1 MPLGQLNYGEKASF
15 YRWELLEELQLASKI
30 LLALA
35 GWSLSRTFELSTI
48 QAVHEDKVQKLE
60 RVVEKLEDKMDR
72 MMDSDE
78 EIMEQHKKLF
88 EALDSNQPSTG
99 YSYN

>member
-1 MPLGQLNYGEKASF
+1 MSD
-15 YRWELLEELQLASKI
+15 KI
-30 LLALA
+30 LPMLIGLLIALG

-60 RVVEKLEDKMDR
+60 RQVIKLEDKMDK

-78 EIMEQHKKLF
+78 EIMDQHKKLF
-88 EALDSNQPSTG
+88 EVLESNQPTTG
-99 YSYN
+99 YNYN

>member
-1 MPLGQLNYGEKASF
+1 MIEKLMT
-15 YRWELLEELQLASKI
+15 LLVGI

-35 GWSLSRTFELSTI
+35 GWTLTRTFDLSTN
-48 QAVHEDKVQKLE
+48 QAVQLDKVDKLE
-60 RVVEKLEDKMDR
+60 RKVEKLEDKMDR

-78 EIMEQHKKLF
+78 EIMEQHEKLFKKL
-88 EALDSNQPSTG
+88 EQGNTG

>member
-1 MPLGQLNYGEKASF
+1 MME
-15 YRWELLEELQLASKI
+15 KI
-30 LLALA
+30 LMMLVGLLIALG

-78 EIMEQHKKLF
+78 EIMKQHEDLFKKL
-88 EALDSNQPSTG
+88 EKSNTG
-99 YSYN
+99 YTYN

>member
-1 MPLGQLNYGEKASF
+1 MNDKIISLLVGLLIALG
-15 YRWELLEELQLASKI
+15 
-30 LLALA
+30 

-60 RVVEKLEDKMDR
+60 AKVEKLQDKMDK

-78 EIMEQHKKLF
+78 EIMEQHELLFKKL
-88 EALDSNQPSTG
+88 EQGNTG

>member
-1 MPLGQLNYGEKASF
+1 MIEKLMT
-15 YRWELLEELQLASKI
+15 LLVGI

-48 QAVHEDKVQKLE
+48 QAVHEDKVQRIQAQVL
-60 RVVEKLEDKMDR
+60 KLEDQVDR

-78 EIMEQHKKLF
+78 EIMDQHKKLF
-88 EALDSNQPSTG
+88 EVLGNNQPSTG

>member
-1 MPLGQLNYGEKASF
+1 MKQNMIEK
-15 YRWELLEELQLASKI
+15 LMTMLVGI

-48 QAVHEDKVQKLE
+48 QAVHEDKVHRIQQQVL
-60 RVVEKLEDKMDR
+60 KLEDQVDR
-72 MMDSDE
+72 MMDSDK
-78 EIMEQHKKLF
+78 EIMDQHEKLFKKL
-88 EALDSNQPSTG
+88 EQSNTG

>member
-1 MPLGQLNYGEKASF
+1 MTD
-15 YRWELLEELQLASKI
+15 KI
-30 LLALA
+30 LPMLIGLLIALG

-48 QAVHEDKVQKLE
+48 QAVHEDKVNKLE
-60 RVVEKLEDKMDR
+60 RHVDKLQDKMDQ

-88 EALDSNQPSTG
+88 EALESNQPSTG

>member
-1 MPLGQLNYGEKASF
+1 MAKTMIEKLMT
-15 YRWELLEELQLASKI
+15 LLVGI

-48 QAVHEDKVQKLE
+48 QAVHEDKVHRIQQQVL
-60 RVVEKLEDKMDR
+60 KLEDQVDR
-72 MMDSDE
+72 MMDSDK
-78 EIMEQHKKLF
+78 EIMDQHKKLF
-88 EALDSNQPSTG
+88 EALEDNQPSTG

>member
-1 MPLGQLNYGEKASF
+1 MIEKLMT
-15 YRWELLEELQLASKI
+15 LLVGI

-35 GWSLSRTFELSTI
+35 GWSLSRIFELSTI

-60 RVVEKLEDKMDR
+60 RQVIKLEDKMDK

-78 EIMEQHKKLF
+78 EIMDQHKKLF
-88 EALDSNQPSTG
+88 EKLESGNTG

>member
-1 MPLGQLNYGEKASF
+1 MIEKLMT
-15 YRWELLEELQLASKI
+15 LLVGI

-35 GWSLSRTFELSTI
+35 GWTLTRTFDLSTN
-48 QAVHEDKVQKLE
+48 QAVQLDKVSKLE
-60 RVVEKLEDKMDR
+60 RKVEKLEDKMDR

-78 EIMEQHKKLF
+78 EIMEQHELLFKKL
-88 EALDSNQPSTG
+88 EQGNTG

>member
-1 MPLGQLNYGEKASF
+1 MLVG
-15 YRWELLEELQLASKI
+15 I

-60 RVVEKLEDKMDR
+60 RQLEKMEDKLDK

-78 EIMEQHKKLF
+78 EIMEQHEELFKKLQN
-88 EALDSNQPSTG
+88 SNTG